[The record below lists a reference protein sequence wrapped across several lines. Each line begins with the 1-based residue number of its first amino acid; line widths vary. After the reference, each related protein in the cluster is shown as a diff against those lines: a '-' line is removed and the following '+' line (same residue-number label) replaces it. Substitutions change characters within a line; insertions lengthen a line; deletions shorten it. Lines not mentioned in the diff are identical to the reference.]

1 MSMTRCCGI
10 HPDGRREKEANGGL
24 MKALATRRFFMSSA
38 AAIPLL
44 RGVGVWTGP
53 DSFAIFSHGPKP
65 WTIINLRD
73 LSLFPLSAEI
83 NAEIGTVLAGRNV
96 ADLDPRVDGL

>member
-1 MSMTRCCGI
+1 
-10 HPDGRREKEANGGL
+10 

-96 ADLDPRVDGL
+96 ADLDPRVDGLELFRIQRAGRVLPIQCRAFFSSS